1 MFVVFTDDLQKL
13 FVVLNSYTS
22 DSKNNVLCGCVYSEE
37 KMQWTWYRH
46 GKPSWNQFIAHK
58 SNFKILSSSQ
68 RVS

>member
-37 KMQWTWYRH
+37 KMQ
-46 GKPSWNQFIAHK
+46 
-58 SNFKILSSSQ
+58 
-68 RVS
+68 